1 MACDVIRYQ
10 TMTHVKNMQAFEK
23 LAGYCTGWRGFN
35 PGRQSLKVGALTDQ
49 FKGAQRAID
58 EVIMAKTRYDNEVN
72 LRKQVF
78 DELPRLT
85 SRIMRTLEA
94 TGAKPEKLDDALGFM
109 NQILGRSPRN
119 RPPASPA
126 GRPVPSEQPAALEV
140 RPERSKLQLAYVS
153 KAHAFSSLVEAV
165 LSEPTYEANE
175 AELSRE
181 GLAAKAD
188 ELHRLNAQVTEARI
202 AWSNSLVHRNKVL
215 YTDPDAVVI
224 TARRVKKYVRA
235 LYGFGS
241 EEYAQVKGI
250 VFTKPAK

>member
-1 MACDVIRYQ
+1 
-10 TMTHVKNMQAFEK
+10 MTHVKNMQAFEK

-94 TGAKPEKLDDALGFM
+94 TGAKPEKLDDARGFVK
-109 NQILGRSPRN
+109 QILGRSPGN

-188 ELHRLNAQVTEARI
+188 ELHRLNARVTEARI

-235 LYGFGS
+235 LFGFGS

-250 VFTKPAK
+250 VFTKPHS